1 MPKEPQRSIMGEIV
15 ALKPGGAEIRLATG
29 ETGWLPIPSETDTQQ
44 PMSVGGC
51 GSFVVGGTDAHGRL
65 LLTAASAQDPEA
77 SHAFDR
83 EVDRLNNVLANHH
96 PAPRRT
102 FDPRPENPV
111 GEERVEDWVDR
122 VGQTIA
128 RLRKRRA
135 KRLNEQL

>member
-15 ALKPGGAEIRLATG
+15 ALEPGGAEIRLATG
-29 ETGWLPIPSETDTQQ
+29 ETGWLPIPSDKDTQR
-44 PMSVGGC
+44 PMTVGGC
-51 GSFVVGGTDAHGRL
+51 GSFYVGGTDAEGRL
-65 LLTAASAQDPEA
+65 LLTAASDRDPEA

-96 PAPRRT
+96 PAPRRQ

-111 GEERVEDWVDR
+111 GEERIEDWVDR
-122 VGQTIA
+122 VGQAIA
-128 RLRKRRA
+128 SLRKRRA